1 MSKIRWTYLWII
13 VAFASISTILAII
26 NLYKG
31 AHPPTKNF
39 TINSFPLQDTIL
51 IGIDNKIE
59 VLMDGEEAD
68 GNVSDKFE
76 NPINDLNYR
85 AEGNLHPHIVSCTEK
100 TKIKERKKIF
110 ILILLAVLK
119 NQLIVECKC
128 LFITLINFI
137 KKKHLSFLK

>member
-85 AEGNLHPHIVSCTEK
+85 AEGNLHTHIVSCTEK
-100 TKIKERKKIF
+100 SIDSGVQMSIYYADQLYQKKTFVVSEVTEEIKKRIDKKI
-110 ILILLAVLK
+110 
-119 NQLIVECKC
+119 
-128 LFITLINFI
+128 TLTNRA
-137 KKKHLSFLK
+137 K